1 MVNFDQVKQLREE
14 TNVSISECQKALK
27 EAGDDLKKAKEYL
40 RKWGKDLADK
50 VSSKETKEGVI
61 ESYIHPNK
69 KVGVLLDI
77 RCETD
82 FVTRSED
89 FQALVR
95 NLVLHIAGVDPHYI
109 SAEDIP
115 GEVLNSEKDIYYEQF
130 AKTGKPKE
138 LIDKMVEGK
147 LNKYKKEVSLL
158 SQPFVKNPDK
168 TVQDIIN
175 EGVSC
180 LGENIIIKR
189 FIRYQI

>member
-14 TNVSISECQKALK
+14 TNVSISECQKALR
-27 EAGDDLKKAKEYL
+27 EAGNDLGKAKETL

-50 VSSKETKEGVI
+50 YSSKETKEGVI

-82 FVTRSED
+82 FVTKSED

-95 NLVLHIAGVDPHYI
+95 DLVLHIAGIGPSYV
-109 SAEDIP
+109 SAKDIP
-115 GEVLNSEKDIYYEQF
+115 EETLKSEKDIYYEQF
-130 AKTGKPKE
+130 AKTDKPRE
-138 LIDKMVEGK
+138 LIGKMVEGK
-147 LNKYKKEVSLL
+147 LNKYKEGVSLL
-158 SQPFVKNPDK
+158 SQPFVKDPDK

-175 EGVSC
+175 ESVSR
-180 LGENIIIKR
+180 LGENIVVKR
-189 FIRYQI
+189 FTRYQI